1 MIETPP
7 QPGLLQ
13 KLRHLPYEW
22 IVAAAFV
29 LAVFMD
35 ILDVTIVNVSLFKI
49 SKDLNASL
57 PSTTWIVLGYS
68 LSLAIW
74 IPISGWVGDRFGT
87 RRTFIFA
94 LFMFVFASFL
104 CGEATSISQL
114 VTFRLLQGVGGGMLT
129 PTGIALLFRAFPPE
143 RRARA
148 SSILAIPTVLAPAS
162 GPVLGGWLTDTVGWR
177 WIFRVNIPIGMIAL
191 AVAVFGLKKDDESTR
206 RPLDLPGVILAS
218 LGFPAVVYFFERGA
232 EEGWLSARIMSV
244 GVVGVVSLVG
254 LVWWSYRTPKPMLDL
269 RLLRDRLFAVTNA
282 VSFAY
287 TMAFLG
293 TVFVLP
299 QFLQRVGGYT
309 ALESGLTTFP
319 QAIGALTMSRVA
331 GKLYPKVGPRK
342 MLFFAFIGM
351 GTFSIGFMFITI
363 ATNHWAIRGL
373 MFVRGL
379 CLAFAFI
386 PLQAAS
392 YAKISPEAT
401 GRASAIFSTQRQL
414 AGAVGV
420 AVLSTV
426 LASTIPQKFGLT
438 VVAPELV
445 AKYTT
450 AFHWTFFAA
459 TLLTFSAAGLSLLV
473 RDEDAKAT
481 MVRR

>member
-1 MIETPP
+1 MIESPP
-7 QPGLLQ
+7 QPGLVH

-22 IVAAAFV
+22 VVAAAFV

-49 SKDLNASL
+49 STDLNASL

-74 IPISGWVGDRFGT
+74 IPISGWIGDRFGT

-94 LFMFVFASFL
+94 LFMFVLASFL

-114 VTFRLLQGVGGGMLT
+114 ITFRVLQGVGGGMLT
-129 PTGIALLFRAFPPE
+129 PTGITLLFRAFPPE

-191 AVAVFGLKKDDESTR
+191 AVAVFGLKKDDDSTR
-206 RPLDLPGVILAS
+206 RPLDLPGVILAA

-232 EEGWLSARIMSV
+232 EEGWLSARIITVGIV
-244 GVVGVVSLVG
+244 GVASLVG
-254 LVWWSYRTPKPMLDL
+254 LWWWSYRTPKPMLDL
-269 RLLRDRLFAVTNA
+269 RLLKDRLFAITNA

-319 QAIGALTMSRVA
+319 QAIGALITSRFA
-331 GKLYPKVGPRK
+331 GKWYPRVGPRK
-342 MLFFAFIGM
+342 MLFLAFIGM
-351 GTFSIGFMFITI
+351 GVFSIGFMFITI
-363 ATNHWAIRGL
+363 GTNHWTIRGL

-379 CLAFAFI
+379 FLAFAFI

-426 LASTIPQKFGLT
+426 LASTIPKKFGRSI
-438 VVAPELV
+438 VAPELV
-445 AKYTT
+445 YKYTT

-459 TLLTFSAAGLSLLV
+459 TLLTFVAAGLSLLV

-481 MVRR
+481 MVRH

>member
-7 QPGLLQ
+7 QPGLAH

-49 SKDLNASL
+49 STDLNASL

-94 LFMFVFASFL
+94 LFMFVLASFL

-114 VTFRLLQGVGGGMLT
+114 VTFRVLQGVGGGMLT
-129 PTGIALLFRAFPPE
+129 PTGITLLFRAFPPE

-191 AVAVFGLKKDDESTR
+191 AVAVFGLKKDDDSTR
-206 RPLDLPGVILAS
+206 RPLDVPGVVLAS

-232 EEGWLSARIMSV
+232 EEGWLSARIIVV
-244 GVVGVVSLVG
+244 GIVGVVSLVG
-254 LVWWSYRTPKPMLDL
+254 LWWWSYRTPKPMLDL
-269 RLLRDRLFAVTNA
+269 RLLKDRLFGVTNA

-299 QFLQRVGGYT
+299 QFLQRVAGYT

-319 QAIGALTMSRVA
+319 QAIGALITSRFA
-331 GKLYPKVGPRK
+331 GKWYPRLGPRK
-342 MLFFAFIGM
+342 MLFMAYIGM
-351 GTFSIGFMFITI
+351 GVFSIGFMFITI
-363 ATNHWAIRGL
+363 STNHWTIRGL

-379 CLAFAFI
+379 FLAFAFI

-426 LASTIPQKFGLT
+426 LASTIPQKFGRS
-438 VVAPELV
+438 VVAHELV
-445 AKYTT
+445 DRYTT

-459 TLLTFSAAGLSLLV
+459 TLLTFLAAGLSLLV

>member
-1 MIETPP
+1 MIETTPP
-7 QPGLLQ
+7 LSLLH

-35 ILDVTIVNVSLFKI
+35 VLDVTIVNVSLFKI

-94 LFMFVFASFL
+94 LVMFVLASYL
-104 CGEATSISQL
+104 CSEATSIGQL
-114 VTFRLLQGVGGGMLT
+114 VTFRLFQGVGGGMLT

-177 WIFRVNIPIGMIAL
+177 WIFRVNIPIGLVAL
-191 AVAVFGLKKDDESTR
+191 AVAVFGLKRDDESTR
-206 RPLDLPGVILAS
+206 RPLDLPGVVLAA
-218 LGFPAVVYFFERGA
+218 LGFPAVVYFLERGA
-232 EEGWLSARIMSV
+232 EEGWLSIRIITAGIV
-244 GVVGVVSLVG
+244 GVVGLVG
-254 LVWWSYRTPKPMLDL
+254 LVWWSNRTPKPMLDL
-269 RLLRDRLFAVTNA
+269 GLLRDRLFGVTNA

-309 ALESGLTTFP
+309 ALQSGLTTFP
-319 QAIGALTMSRVA
+319 QAVGLLLASRIA
-331 GKLYPKVGPRK
+331 GKLYPRFGPRR
-342 MLFFAFIGM
+342 MLFMAFIGM
-351 GTFSIGFMFITI
+351 GMFSVGFLFITVG
-363 ATNHWAIRGL
+363 TSHWSIRGL
-373 MFVRGL
+373 MFARGL

-392 YAKISPEAT
+392 YARISPEAT

-414 AGAVGV
+414 GGAVGV

-445 AKYTT
+445 HKYTT

-481 MVRR
+481 MVRN

>member
-7 QPGLLQ
+7 QPGLLH
-13 KLRHLPYEW
+13 KLRHPPYEW
-22 IVAAAFV
+22 VVASAFV

-35 ILDVTIVNVSLFKI
+35 ILDVTIVNVSLFEI

-74 IPISGWVGDRFGT
+74 IPISGWIGDRFGT

-104 CGEATSISQL
+104 CGEASTITQL
-114 VTFRLLQGVGGGMLT
+114 VVFRVLQGVGGGMLT
-129 PTGIALLFRAFPPE
+129 PTGITLLFRAFPPE
-143 RRARA
+143 KRARA

-162 GPVLGGWLTDTVGWR
+162 GPVLGGWLTDTIGWR
-177 WIFRVNIPIGMIAL
+177 WIFRVNIPIGIIAL

-206 RPLDLPGVILAS
+206 RPLDLPGIILAS
-218 LGFPAVVYFFERGA
+218 LGFPSVVYFFERGA
-232 EEGWLSARIMSV
+232 EEGWLSTRIIIV
-244 GVVGVVSLVG
+244 GVVSVVSLVG
-254 LVWWSYRTPKPMLDL
+254 LWWWSYRTPKPMLDL
-269 RLLRDRLFAVTNA
+269 RLLKDRLFAVTNA

-293 TVFVLP
+293 TVFILP

-319 QAIGALTMSRVA
+319 QAIGALIASRPA
-331 GKLYPKVGPRK
+331 GKWYPRLGPRK
-342 MLFFAFIGM
+342 MLFMAYIGM
-351 GTFSIGFMFITI
+351 GIFSIGFMFITVD
-363 ATNHWAIRGL
+363 TSQWTIRAL
-373 MFVRGL
+373 MFARGIF
-379 CLAFAFI
+379 LAFAFI

-426 LASTIPQKFGLT
+426 LASTIPQKFELS

-445 AKYTT
+445 QKYTT
-450 AFHWTFFAA
+450 AFHWTFLAA
-459 TLLTFSAAGLSLLV
+459 TLLTFLAAGLSLLV

-481 MVRR
+481 MVPN